1 MTQGKFG
8 ENLIDFILD
17 KENVDKWFIDKKLF
31 TTESKMIEFI
41 CRNPNTSYKLRIS
54 TELASRLDV
63 LIEKADLKDSL
74 LLSILIMKSGM
85 SVSVETK
92 TTLLRNLNSY
102 IVENLF
108 FELFYE
114 VNFVINLFSNYNNN
128 GVSAV
133 YNVVD
138 ISKIT
143 PKYVREII
151 KKSNIPGVVNVFVC
165 SNCDEDESYIIIDLN
180 DKYNKNTHLFGDTI
194 YGFTV
199 LYSNIIP

>member
-17 KENVDKWFIDKKLF
+17 KENSDKWFIDKTLF
-31 TTESKMIEFI
+31 VSESKMIEFI
-41 CRNPNTSYKLRIS
+41 SRNPNASYKQRIS
-54 TELASRLDV
+54 TELASRIDV

-85 SVSVETK
+85 SISAETK

-102 IVENLF
+102 ISENLF

-114 VNFVINLFSNYNNN
+114 VNFVINLFSNYNNT
-128 GVSAV
+128 AV

-143 PKYVREII
+143 PKYVCDII
-151 KKSNIPGVVNVFVC
+151 KKLNIPGVVNVFVC
-165 SNCDEDESYIIIDLN
+165 RNCDEDESYIIIDLDN
-180 DKYNKNTHLFGDTI
+180 NYNKNTHLFGDNI
-194 YGFTV
+194 YGFVV
-199 LYSNIIP
+199 LYSNIVP